1 MSPWNAVRRWMFAGV
16 CLLPGGCFLQL
27 VGQSPRPAAS
37 NAAVLD
43 EALRNSVLVYGN
55 RPFHLKLEIT
65 PGTKATSSMR
75 GSVEVFWASAAKYKL
90 VIHSE
95 DFQQTKT
102 VDGAQVE
109 EEDEGDFL
117 PRWLDNFVEAV
128 FEPVPQ
134 LQALRQMDA
143 KFTGGGTFQ
152 PYPSRPALTMPRY
165 LNKADRPDGITEE
178 TSVAR
183 VGLDAFGPWIESGLD
198 FTRYVSFRDFE
209 PFGKQRIPRE
219 RQNDIP
225 ENIFV
230 NGKVTVLEKLSA
242 SDAKQIRV
250 EHATEKSGQI
260 RTVFVSR
267 EKIGEMLEPLPEYTW
282 PSEDTEAL
290 EGYMIVYVRTDRT
303 GRIRESYWDSSDNYK
318 LQDAGV
324 KLALMS
330 RLKPM
335 MVDGA
340 AVQVEGPLVLH
351 FETTRSGEV
360 K

>member
-1 MSPWNAVRRWMFAGV
+1 M
-16 CLLPGGCFLQL
+16 
-27 VGQSPRPAAS
+27 GQSTKSAPS
-37 NAAVLD
+37 NEAVLD
-43 EALRNSVLVYGN
+43 DALRNSALVYG
-55 RPFHLKLEIT
+55 RQPFHLKLEIT
-65 PGTKATSSMR
+65 PGQKASETMH
-75 GSVEVFWASAAKYKL
+75 GSVEVFWLARDRYKL
-90 VIHSE
+90 VVESG
-95 DFQQTKT
+95 DFRQTK
-102 VDGAQVE
+102 VVVGNEVE
-109 EEDEGDFL
+109 EQDEGDYL
-117 PRWLDNFVEAV
+117 PRWLDNFVEAI

-134 LQALRQMDA
+134 LQAMRQMDA

-165 LNKADRPDGITEE
+165 LNKGDRPNGITDE

-183 VGLDAFGPWIESGLD
+183 VGLDPFGPWVESGLD

-219 RQNDIP
+219 WQNDIP

-230 NGKVTVLEKLSA
+230 NGKMTVLEKLSA

-260 RTVFVSR
+260 RTVFVTK
-267 EKIGEMLEPLPEYTW
+267 EKISEMLEPLPEYTW

-303 GRIRESYWDSSDNYK
+303 GKIRESYWDSSDNYK

-324 KLALMS
+324 KLALIS

-335 MVDGA
+335 VVDGA

-351 FETTRSGEV
+351 FKTTRSN
-360 K
+360 

>member
-1 MSPWNAVRRWMFAGV
+1 MFAIV
-16 CLLPGGCFLQL
+16 CLLLGGCFLHL

-37 NAAVLD
+37 NAALLD
-43 EALRNSVLVYGN
+43 EALRNSVLVYGK

-65 PGTKATSSMR
+65 PGLKATSSMR
-75 GSVEVFWASAAKYKL
+75 GSVEVFWAAPERYKL
-90 VIHSE
+90 VIHSD
-95 DFQQTKT
+95 DFQQTKI

-117 PRWLDNFVEAV
+117 PRWLDNFVEAI

-165 LNKADRPDGITEE
+165 LNKADRPNGITDE

-219 RQNDIP
+219 WQNDIP

-230 NGKVTVLEKLSA
+230 NGKVTVLEKLPA

-260 RTVFVSR
+260 RTVFVSK
-267 EKIGEMLEPLPEYTW
+267 EKIGEMLEPLPECTW

-290 EGYMIVYVRTDRT
+290 EGYMIVYVRTDRS
-303 GRIRESYWDSSDNYK
+303 GKIRESYWDSSDNYK

-324 KLALMS
+324 RLALMT
-330 RLKPM
+330 RMKPTV
-335 MVDGA
+335 VDGA

-351 FETTRSGEV
+351 FKTIRSN
-360 K
+360 